1 MTCSEDQT
9 FNSERLATL
18 QGDPRTKPQMVWSL
32 DEADLFWLVIRTWAQ
47 WSGTRTLRYLWIN
60 PMVLELEPL
69 ELPWFLWCKGYGTRI
84 SGGYWVFLGASRFSL
99 KPRGAGSAR
108 HSEVSCPPGGRPG
121 IHIGV
126 RGTQSQI
133 RTLWAMLIFSKP
145 TCSCPDSPGQQLPH
159 PLPPLPFG
167 GQQRTHGIER
177 CCCQRPP
184 RPHGPRR
191 WYPLIVRLSGPIASS
206 VLLAALGRELAPHEW
221 RRAGCCCTSR
231 HKSWCYSINNNNVNM
246 IV

>member
-32 DEADLFWLVIRTWAQ
+32 DEADLFWLVIRTWTQ

-69 ELPWFLWCKGYGTRI
+69 ELPWFLWCKGYGTQI
-84 SGGYWVFLGASRFSL
+84 SGGYWMFLGASRFSL
-99 KPRGAGSAR
+99 KPRGPAHLPR
-108 HSEVSCPPGGRPG
+108 HSEVSYPPGGRPG

-133 RTLWAMLIFSKP
+133 RTLWAMLIFRKP
-145 TCSCPDSPGQQLPH
+145 TCHCPDSLHQASSCPIL
-159 PLPPLPFG
+159 F
-167 GQQRTHGIER
+167 
-177 CCCQRPP
+177 
-184 RPHGPRR
+184 
-191 WYPLIVRLSGPIASS
+191 RLSRLGANSGHMGLRDVAVRDHQDHMDHAVDIRWSYASQVRS
-206 VLLAALGRELAPHEW
+206 QVQ
-221 RRAGCCCTSR
+221 CCWQHLDGSWLRMNGEEPAVVAQADTS
-231 HKSWCYSINNNNVNM
+231 HDA
-246 IV
+246 IVTITI